1 MQVVSRTHEGMVR
14 HNNEDA
20 LFVRAP
26 HLFAVADGMG
36 GHAAGE
42 VASRE
47 TIRAFAAA
55 TRELRREECK
65 ENAAGVLWYALQKA
79 NSHVYKM
86 ANGREEWKGMGTTMT
101 SLYLEETEEQEYKAY
116 IAHVGDSRM
125 YIYSADEE
133 KLVQVTR
140 DQTYVA
146 NLVAKGE
153 ITPEEAEIHP
163 QRHMLMKAI
172 GVEEELRPD
181 VLEMKLNKANR
192 VLLCSDGLSDM
203 LQEAEILELFKIEN
217 LEALADAL
225 LEKALDNGGRDNI
238 TFILIDLNG
247 EEVTAE

>member
-14 HNNEDA
+14 NNNEDA

-26 HLFAVADGMG
+26 YLFAVADGMG

-42 VASRE
+42 IASRE

-55 TRELRREECK
+55 TRDLRREHFQG
-65 ENAAGVLWYALQKA
+65 NAAGVLWMALQKA
-79 NSHVYKM
+79 NGHVYAM
-86 ANGREEWKGMGTTMT
+86 ANGKEEWKGMGTTMT
-101 SLYLEETEEQEYKAY
+101 SLYLEPGEGDNFKAF

-125 YIYSADEE
+125 YVYSGSENR
-133 KLVQVTR
+133 LIQVTR

-146 NLVAKGE
+146 NLVAQGE
-153 ITPEEAEIHP
+153 ITPEEAVMHP

-181 VLEMKLNKANR
+181 ILEMTVAKDSK

-203 LQEAEILELFKIEN
+203 LQDEEILEQFKIEN
-217 LEALADAL
+217 IEELADAL

-238 TFILIDLNG
+238 TFILIDLAG
-247 EEVTAE
+247 EEVAAK